1 MKKLSAFVLIGYEV
15 INSLVQMTVDSI
27 ANTLFPI
34 LDKIV
39 FLTTESFGYS
49 SSGELTGNIDK
60 VGEFILTLANS
71 FVVAIVLWY
80 LFRQIFAYFFSFE
93 VETPW
98 KFIMRLVFFS
108 ILMNAAYFV
117 TYQLIDIV
125 EQVTEF
131 LSVAIGDKI
140 DKVSFDEFANIVND
154 TVNIEDEESF
164 NIFSVEGLI
173 NTFVYFGI
181 FYLGITYAVRYVI
194 LRLMAIVSPIA
205 IMNLVSK
212 STSNIFRNWF
222 IMFMGY
228 LISQVL
234 IVLVLAIPHLLD
246 LSEGLES
253 KLLLCGILFT
263 LYKVNDLTH
272 SLITG
277 QGFSNDIQSFG
288 IMHKTSKTE

>member
-1 MKKLSAFVLIGYEV
+1 MKKLSAFAMIAYEV
-15 INSLVQMTVDSI
+15 FNTLIEMTVDSI
-27 ANTLFPI
+27 ASTLFPI

-49 SSGELTGNIDK
+49 SKGELTGNIET
-60 VGEFILTLANS
+60 VGEFILMLTNS
-71 FVVAIVLWY
+71 LVVAIVLWY

-117 TYQLIDIV
+117 TYQLIGIV
-125 EQVTEF
+125 ENVTEF
-131 LSVAIGDKI
+131 LSTAIGDKL
-140 DKVSFDEFANIVND
+140 DKISFDEFANIVND
-154 TVNIEDEESF
+154 TIDIEDEESF

-181 FYLGITYAVRYVI
+181 FYLGIIYAVRYI
-194 LRLMAIVSPIA
+194 LLRLMAIISPLA
-205 IMNLVSK
+205 VMTLTSK
-212 STSNIFRNWF
+212 NTSSIFRNWF
-222 IMFMGY
+222 VIFMGY
-228 LISQVL
+228 LISQVF
-234 IVLVLAIPHLLD
+234 IVLILAIPNLLD
-246 LSEGLES
+246 LSDGLEG

-272 SLITG
+272 ALITG
-277 QGFSNDIQSFG
+277 QGFSNDVQSFG
-288 IMHKTSKTE
+288 IMHKTPNAE